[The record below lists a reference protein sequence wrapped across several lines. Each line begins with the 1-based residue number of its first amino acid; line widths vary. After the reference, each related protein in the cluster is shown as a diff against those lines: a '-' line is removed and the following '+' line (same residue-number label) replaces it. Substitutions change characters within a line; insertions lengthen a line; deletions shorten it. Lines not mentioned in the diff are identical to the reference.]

1 MFCSVNYNF
10 TGEAICLRHHCFS
23 CLRCF
28 VPAAAFAGQYFG
40 RNESGGQSLWLIFL
54 VRSSTASFAMCFHFD
69 IYAPHSDSD
78 VSRNV
83 RKDIFP
89 VAVPL
94 CNCLFHVWLIS
105 VGSGEP
111 CQVICNSCICQYFVL
126 NKKLQYASSYMLR
139 IVVVCVNGI
148 SVTSHD

>member
-10 TGEAICLRHHCFS
+10 TGKRY
-23 CLRCF
+23 
-28 VPAAAFAGQYFG
+28 AFAITSSPVCGVSSRQLPLRGNILAEMSQRDRPFG
-40 RNESGGQSLWLIFL
+40 
-54 VRSSTASFAMCFHFD
+54 STASSAMCFHFD

-89 VAVPL
+89 IAVPL

-111 CQVICNSCICQYFVL
+111 CQVICNSCSCQYFVL
-126 NKKLQYASSYMLR
+126 NKKLQYASSYMFR

-148 SVTSHD
+148 AVTSHD